1 MAVLDLLLP
10 PSCASCG
17 AFGSLLCRR
26 CRASFRAASDPTTR
40 FMGPDPG
47 ILIGEALHLA
57 MSAFVYEGALRRAL
71 QRLKYGGAAR
81 LAEPL
86 AEAASPFL
94 GVLLGQVGRA
104 VLVHVPL
111 HPVRQ
116 RERGYNQAALLARVL
131 AANTGS
137 PVIDLLIRERATR
150 KQHQLDR
157 AARLRNLS
165 GAFVVRGRAPPVVV
179 LVDDIMTTSA
189 TLEAC
194 ASVLQSSGAERV
206 YGFTIAR
213 EV

>member
-1 MAVLDLLLP
+1 MA
-10 PSCASCG
+10 
-17 AFGSLLCRR
+17 
-26 CRASFRAASDPTTR
+26 R
-40 FMGPDPG
+40 FIAPDPG
-47 ILIGEALHLA
+47 IVVGEAFELA
-57 MSAFVYEGALRRAL
+57 MSAFIYEGAVRRTL

-86 AEAASPFL
+86 AEAAGPFL
-94 GVLLGQVGRA
+94 RALLGQIGPVT
-104 VLVHVPL
+104 VVPVPL

-131 AANTGS
+131 AASAGS
-137 PVIDLLIRERATR
+137 PAIELLIRERATR

-157 AARLRNLS
+157 AARLRNLT
-165 GAFVVRGRAPPVVV
+165 GAFAVRGRAPPAVV

-194 ASVLQSSGAERV
+194 ASVLHGSGAERV